1 MYVWEQHILQEI
13 LKNSHSHIY
22 AKASLL
28 YTYVSLS
35 SDHSVHMKW
44 LSRHYWHPHVTHGK
58 QKHWECNT
66 AQGETSAEGH
76 SCGNTRSGSRDHKLK
91 TQWHAYC
98 LFRNTC
104 YLKILRIHR
113 KAEDRILCTIT
124 YLPNACFQ
132 TYDFKGEGKKKTKYS
147 LKALSYKWT

>member
-1 MYVWEQHILQEI
+1 MKDLISFLQAET
-13 LKNSHSHIY
+13 LETQVLSKQGALAAY
-22 AKASLL
+22 LL
-28 YTYVSLS
+28 HQNQLGQES
-35 SDHSVHMKW
+35 
-44 LSRHYWHPHVTHGK
+44 
-58 QKHWECNT
+58 
-66 AQGETSAEGH
+66 
-76 SCGNTRSGSRDHKLK
+76 
-91 TQWHAYC
+91 

-147 LKALSYKWT
+147 LKALSYK